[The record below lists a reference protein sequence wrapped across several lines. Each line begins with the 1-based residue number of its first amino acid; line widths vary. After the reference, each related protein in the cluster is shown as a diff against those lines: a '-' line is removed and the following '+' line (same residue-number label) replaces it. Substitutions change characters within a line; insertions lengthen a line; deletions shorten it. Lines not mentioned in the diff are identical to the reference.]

1 MSLRWT
7 INSRERL
14 FTAVAEGNV
23 SRSDIELCLD
33 AMAGSGAMAYRKLFD
48 GTRGDTSMTADE
60 LLEVGVRMRA
70 FHAQGPMGPLA
81 VIVPIEKGEMV
92 ARILGILAAADR
104 PMRIF
109 STVRPAQRWLESVK
123 PPG

>member
-1 MSLRWT
+1 MSLPWT
-7 INSRERL
+7 IDSQERL

-23 SRSDIELCLD
+23 SRSDIEVCLD
-33 AMAGSGAMAYRKLFD
+33 AMTGSGAMAYRKLFD
-48 GTRGDTSMTADE
+48 GTRGDTLMTVDE

-81 VIVPIEKGEMV
+81 VVVPREKCEMV
-92 ARILGILAAADR
+92 TRILGILAAADR
-104 PMRIF
+104 PMRLF
-109 STVRPAQRWLESVK
+109 STVRPARRWLESVK